1 MASGSADKSL
11 QVWNMET
18 NSKVWQFEHED
29 EVKCV
34 QLHDRWLISSGDD
47 KLARIRNLDTGIEIH
62 RLVHEDDCNN
72 FDLSPNKTI
81 LAVGYDSG
89 VVLWDFKNGTKI
101 KELNLGESPTRDL
114 RFNPTGDRLVVGL
127 YDGRVFKI
135 DLAYDCGD
143 KTEKT

>member
-47 KLARIRNLDTGIEIH
+47 KLTRIWNLDTGKEKH
-62 RLVHEDDCNN
+62 RLVHEHPCYN
-72 FDLSPNKTI
+72 FDLSPNNTI
-81 LAVGYDSG
+81 LAVGCDSG
-89 VVLWDFKNGTKI
+89 VVLWDFETATKI
-101 KELNLGESPTRDL
+101 KELKLGESSTNDL

-127 YDGRVFKI
+127 QDGQVFKI
-135 DLAYDCGD
+135 DLAYDCED
-143 KTEKT
+143 KTEKS